1 MGKSKKNKRDLIGDE
16 KYTMGELS
24 QLARRKMMQK
34 NHGDANKYDRK
45 QTKRNKWKT
54 YEDDL
59 EDNWG

>member
-34 NHGDANKYDRK
+34 NHGDDSKYNRK
-45 QTKRNKWKT
+45 QTKRNVWKT
-54 YEDDL
+54 YDDEEDD
-59 EDNWG
+59 DY